1 MNTVDALSVFFP
13 ALNLLLLI
21 FVVRSLVRTH
31 RGTTNGH
38 TSNKDTHYVV
48 MGDSIRL
55 LLHAEILCPVCRDK
69 LRAVLSE
76 ALVAHADP

>member
-1 MNTVDALSVFFP
+1 MSVTDALSIFFP
-13 ALNLLLLI
+13 ALNLMLLI

-31 RGTTNGH
+31 RGVTNGH
-38 TSNKDTHYVV
+38 TNKDTHYVV

-55 LLHAEILCPVCRDK
+55 LVHAEILCPLCRDK
-69 LRAVLSE
+69 LKKILDE